1 MGGFQF
7 QLRDIED
14 GQEHH
19 CHTEKRKKLVKYKRM
34 TFSKLT
40 KVTGHIMETGICK
53 KEQDSYIYL
62 PGVETTKCHVNW

>member
-7 QLRDIED
+7 QFRDIED

-19 CHTEKRKKLVKYKRM
+19 SHTEKRKELVKYKRM

-40 KVTGHIMETGICK
+40 KVTGHIMERDRNRQEGKGLIHLLTW
-53 KEQDSYIYL
+53 S
-62 PGVETTKCHVNW
+62 